1 MKNVLKIYE
10 NLYTKLVIFLN
21 HESKLNDVMRLIMN
35 LVDTEMVIYYQITKQ
50 IVFKPRMIMH
60 SIDKWWSINAV

>member
-1 MKNVLKIYE
+1 MKNVLKIHE

-60 SIDKWWSINAV
+60 SIDK

>member
-60 SIDKWWSINAV
+60 SIDK